1 MYSLHLPKS
10 QYDKLGYKGVPGD
23 DKPGVYRD
31 DDVEFQPI
39 EAVSDPVSLSNPSTV
54 AIYYNYNT
62 EQYMKLVD
70 GQWTLVDKKTIDE
83 IIDTKA
89 YIDMPNQSYYTF
101 LSPRD
106 IFFGMTISF
115 DFR

>member
-1 MYSLHLPKS
+1 
-10 QYDKLGYKGVPGD
+10 
-23 DKPGVYRD
+23 
-31 DDVEFQPI
+31 
-39 EAVSDPVSLSNPSTV
+39 LSNPSGR

-62 EQYMKLVD
+62 EQYMRLID

-89 YIDMPNQSYYTF
+89 YIDMPNQTYYTF
-101 LSPRD
+101 LNPRD
-106 IFFGMTISF
+106 VFFGMTISF